1 MVHMDMGIYGDGWG
15 GPARQTPTTHMY
27 TVVNNGHHHTTDH
40 RTPHMHAE
48 PSRSPQHPYHGPAM
62 GTPRHTPYT
71 CNTTHIQC
79 NTAAL
84 VVYTI
89 RGLRVEGQT
98 TAHGDGHRPTHTP
111 HTIWP
116 RAVGHHTLA
125 RASPVSMES
134 MRRRV
139 EKLSVPN
146 PKLQQF

>member
-15 GPARQTPTTHMY
+15 GPARQTPTTHMC

-40 RTPHMHAE
+40 RTPHTHAE
-48 PSRSPQHPYHGPAM
+48 PSRSPQHPCHGPAM

-98 TAHGDGHRPTHTP
+98 TAHGDGAQAHT
-111 HTIWP
+111 
-116 RAVGHHTLA
+116 HHTTHNMATCSGASHLGQSIA
-125 RASPVSMES
+125 RQYGNHEAP
-134 MRRRV
+134 RG
-139 EKLSVPN
+139 KALY
-146 PKLQQF
+146 PKS

>member
-15 GPARQTPTTHMY
+15 GPARQTPTTHMC

-98 TAHGDGHRPTHTP
+98 TAHGDGAQAHLHTTHNMATCSGAS
-111 HTIWP
+111 HLGQSIARQYGIHEAP
-116 RAVGHHTLA
+116 RGKAC
-125 RASPVSMES
+125 
-134 MRRRV
+134 
-139 EKLSVPN
+139 
-146 PKLQQF
+146 PKS